1 MTVEYE
7 KNPGQSWYQ
16 DKMRRGLTDRSGDGM
31 VDGTDQ
37 PGFPDVTRM
46 APLDQSLR
54 GKQVWLQGLP
64 YKLTD
69 QAVRT
74 QLRDFMISDLGGVIP
89 LPR

>member
-1 MTVEYE
+1 MKRAFSE
-7 KNPGQSWYQ
+7 KSTEGTEGVGQV
-16 DKMRRGLTDRSGDGM
+16 GI
-31 VDGTDQ
+31 
-37 PGFPDVTRM
+37 PDVTRI
-46 APLDQSLR
+46 APLDQTLR

-74 QLRDFMISDLGGVIP
+74 ELKDFMISDLGGVIP